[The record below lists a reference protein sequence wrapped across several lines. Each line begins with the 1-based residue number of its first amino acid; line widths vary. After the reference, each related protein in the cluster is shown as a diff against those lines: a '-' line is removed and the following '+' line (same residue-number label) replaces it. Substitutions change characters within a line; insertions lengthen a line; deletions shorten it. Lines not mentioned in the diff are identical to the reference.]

1 MTPVQSLWFSLFI
14 TAFYPVAGK
23 YAVGII
29 SPIALLL
36 CGTLIAILFFSPWLT
51 KEKLWG
57 RFFKKDVFVK
67 FAVVGLFGT
76 SLPFTLIFIALHYT
90 TPTNSAILNQT
101 EVVYS
106 LILAAIFLHEKPT
119 AKQLLGTGLV
129 ICGVILT
136 LFNGNFS
143 VRWKGDLIV
152 LCTVWMF
159 QVSHIAAK
167 KLPADLTPAFV
178 TAGRVLFSFFWSLP
192 LWLLMYLFGADTG
205 MDFSSKSFMV
215 VIYFGIVNYV
225 FGNLTWYKAIRNMD
239 LSKATAVILSY
250 PAFTYL
256 ISVFAGYDKFGF
268 YQTAGLI
275 LALSGAYMVTSVI
288 RKAKAK

>member
-14 TAFYPVAGK
+14 TAFYPVVGK
-23 YAVGII
+23 YAVGVL

-36 CGTLIAILFFSPWLT
+36 CGTFIAVLFFARWLT

-57 RFFKKDVFVK
+57 RFFKKDVFAK

-76 SLPFTLIFIALHYT
+76 ALPYILILLALRYT

-101 EVVYS
+101 EAIYS

-119 AKQLLGTGLV
+119 AKQLFGTGLI
-129 ICGVILT
+129 ICGVVLT
-136 LFNGNFS
+136 LFNDNFA

-152 LCTVWMF
+152 LGTVWMF
-159 QVSHIAAK
+159 QISHIAAK
-167 KLPADLTPAFV
+167 KLPADLTPAFL
-178 TAGRVLFSFFWSLP
+178 TAGRSLFSFFWCLP
-192 LWLLMYLFGADTG
+192 LWLLLYLFGADTG
-205 MDFSSKSFMV
+205 MTFSYKSV
-215 VIYFGIVNYV
+215 TVLIYFGAINYV
-225 FGNLTWYKAIRNMD
+225 LGNLTWYKAIRNMD

-256 ISVFAGYDKFGF
+256 ISVFSGYDKFGF